1 MEEAVADKL
10 RALVKRNY
18 KVIAADFDATRKKE
32 IWPEI
37 RNWTEKIK
45 TGDRILDAGCG
56 NGRLLEALKDKN
68 LDYLGIDG
76 SEELIERARLNY
88 PKNRFLVGDLLDLK
102 KIADTNFDYIFCLAV
117 LQHIPGEALR
127 LKALEE
133 MKNKLRTGGKI
144 IISVWNLWNVGGK
157 GKKYRKQ
164 LFKNWF
170 LKICG
175 RNQLD
180 SGDLIFPWK
189 NSRGEAVSERYYH
202 AFTGRE
208 LKRLAMKAGLIV
220 SCLEKDRF
228 NYWLILIK

>member
-1 MEEAVADKL
+1 MKAAVADKL
-10 RALVKRNY
+10 RDLVKRSYNA
-18 KVIAADFDATRKKE
+18 IAADFDATRKKE

-37 RNWTEKIK
+37 RSEAAEIK
-45 TGDRILDAGCG
+45 DGDRVLDAGCG

-76 SEELIERARLNY
+76 SEKLIERARLNY

-102 KIADTNFDYIFCLAV
+102 EVADTNFDYIFCLAV
-117 LQHIPGEALR
+117 LQHIPGGALR

-133 MKNKLRTGGKI
+133 MKNKLRPGGKI

-164 LFKNWF
+164 LFKNLF

-175 RNQLD
+175 RNPLD
-180 SGDLIFPWK
+180 NGDLIFPWK
-189 NSRGEAVSERYYH
+189 NSQGEAVSERYYH

-208 LKRLAMKAGLIV
+208 LKRLATKAGLVV
-220 SCLEKDRF
+220 SCLEKDQF
-228 NYWLILIK
+228 NYWLTLIK